1 MKIKTITTA
10 AVAVL
15 MTAAAAHAEKLDP
28 RLAQV
33 RKAYV
38 LAVDE
43 LGEDVSV
50 ASCLAERLPS
60 LTPIKVVANQG
71 EADVILRVKAHLP
84 STTTKALVGIMGGSP
99 SMRLS
104 AELPDGTKLWEDGA
118 KYRASMMKQG
128 QWGAGGG
135 DTAKNV
141 ECGLA
146 ERGIEAL
153 RNAMREARGK

>member
-1 MKIKTITTA
+1 M
-10 AVAVL
+10 
-15 MTAAAAHAEKLDP
+15 MTGFGVQHRSESMFSFGPEWAFTMGRNTH
-28 RLAQV
+28 
-33 RKAYV
+33 
-38 LAVDE
+38 
-43 LGEDVSV
+43 
-50 ASCLAERLPS
+50 
-60 LTPIKVVANQG
+60 
-71 EADVILRVKAHLP
+71 VKAHLP